1 MCKKKACGVIKE
13 KEWAE
18 IGWRRDD
25 QVFRTQTDAQTAF
38 NAAAYIQQ
46 RLRIRLSF
54 S

>member
-25 QVFRTQTDAQTAF
+25 QVFRAQTDAQTAF

-46 RLRIRLSF
+46 RLRIRLS
-54 S
+54 